1 MWNPFKRKL
10 KVVYIDTVINLL
22 STQDLSSENTLFR
35 NLILDDKDLITL
47 KNLDMD
53 KQKEKYKMKFS
64 DEEIRNMT
72 NNLSSLTNSEKNFF
86 KYTLNMYFNY
96 DTVSTYITNIL
107 NTYLTVLLAVL
118 PIILS
123 KRDTSNSLF
132 IPFIIF
138 GIPLFNYVIYY
149 AFSVRTKYFCKAK
162 YDLINDIL
170 NDHDTN
176 NSLLK
181 SRKSRKSRY
190 HA

>member
-86 KYTLNMYFNY
+86 KYTLNLYFNY

-138 GIPLFNYVIYY
+138 GIPLFIYVIW
-149 AFSVRTKYFCKAK
+149 
-162 YDLINDIL
+162 
-170 NDHDTN
+170 
-176 NSLLK
+176 
-181 SRKSRKSRY
+181 
-190 HA
+190 